1 MDVHISNF
9 CPYFVHPRK
18 FSSLPKPLDLCDNI
32 IVTKSLIYIAMKNT
46 IRKSFGTILL
56 VAAFASAGFAQDYLK
71 MESSKNFMFKLE
83 SSASTVLVNVTSEY
97 NYLKIHVE
105 GYVEVGEI
113 LCEIIDPAGEV
124 KRTFNLISN
133 DEVNKGQNTGY
144 SSIVKGE
151 MEKAFRT
158 PASGKWEVRVTPK
171 NAKGMLEI
179 THVLIWH
186 PKADVLEL
194 YQIEAETRSTGK

>member
-1 MDVHISNF
+1 MDIPISNL
-9 CPYFVHPRK
+9 CPYFIHPLK

-46 IRKSFGTILL
+46 IRKSFGTIFLF
-56 VAAFASAGFAQDYLK
+56 VALSSGSFAQDYLK
-71 MESSKNFMFKLE
+71 MESSKHFIFKQE
-83 SSASTVLVNVTSEY
+83 SSASTALVNVTSEY

-105 GYVEVGEI
+105 GHVQVGEI

-144 SSIVKGE
+144 NSIVKGE

-171 NAKGMLEI
+171 NAQGSLEI
-179 THVLIWH
+179 THVLISH

>member
-1 MDVHISNF
+1 MDIPISNL
-9 CPYFVHPRK
+9 CPYFVHPPK

-32 IVTKSLIYIAMKNT
+32 IVTKSLIYITMKNT
-46 IRKSFGTILL
+46 IRKSFGTIFLF
-56 VAAFASAGFAQDYLK
+56 VALSSGSFAQDYLK
-71 MESSKNFMFKLE
+71 MEGSKNFKFKLE
-83 SSASTVLVNVTSEY
+83 SSASTVLVNVRSEY
-97 NYLKIHVE
+97 NYLKIRVK

-124 KRTFNLISN
+124 KRTFNLISD

-144 SSIVKGE
+144 SSVVKGE

-158 PASGKWEVRVTPK
+158 PLSGKWEVRVTPK
-171 NAKGMLEI
+171 NAEGMLKI
-179 THVLIWH
+179 THVLISH

>member
-1 MDVHISNF
+1 MDIPISNL
-9 CPYFVHPRK
+9 CPYFVHPLK

-32 IVTKSLIYIAMKNT
+32 IVTKSLIYITMKNT
-46 IRKSFGTILL
+46 IRKSFGTIFLF
-56 VAAFASAGFAQDYLK
+56 VALSSGSFAQDYLK
-71 MESSKNFMFKLE
+71 MEGSKNFKFKLE
-83 SSASTVLVNVTSEY
+83 SSASTVLVNVRSEY
-97 NYLKIHVE
+97 NYLKIRVK

-124 KRTFNLISN
+124 KRTFNLISD

-144 SSIVKGE
+144 SSVVKGE

-158 PASGKWEVRVTPK
+158 PLSGKWEVRVTPK
-171 NAKGMLEI
+171 NAEGMLKI
-179 THVLIWH
+179 THVLISH

-194 YQIEAETRSTGK
+194 DQIEAETRSTGK